1 MGEVVPWGSAPRR
14 TLGEVVGEAA
24 RAFPDK
30 PAMLFGDE
38 RVTYRGLEER
48 SNAYGN
54 ALLNLGIAKGNCVA
68 VLMENCLEM
77 VYAWLGLGKIGALEV
92 GVNTAYRA
100 EYLRHPL
107 ALTKSSVIIA
117 DAGLAPRV
125 LELVSELPHLKH
137 LVVRGKLDLELVP
150 EQASRVI
157 ITDLRDFLDAD
168 PGPVQI
174 AETPTYADPCAV
186 QFTGGTTG
194 RSKGA
199 VMSHN
204 MQVTVAQGFVDAA
217 KMTSED
223 VVYSPL
229 PMFHF
234 SIKTAALLSS
244 FLVGGTAVIDTRF
257 SVSRTWDQV
266 RRYGATGIN
275 ILGSMMLM
283 LWNLPPEPRD
293 KTLPV
298 RFIIGVP
305 IPKHLHHKMEE
316 RYGCRFV
323 SVYGMSETGPQTLSG
338 VDRPGVPGASGKPV
352 AHYQIKLF
360 DRDEREVPVGQVG
373 EIVCRQLQPH
383 VMFEGYFADPEA
395 TAAAQKNL
403 WMHTGDL
410 GRFDEDG
417 NLYFVDRLKDSIRR
431 RGENISSIEVE
442 LTVLKHPAVA
452 EAVVHAVP
460 SEFTEDE
467 VKLCVIL
474 RSEQHLTAEQLMDY
488 CVKNLPFFAVPRYL
502 EFLDDLPRTPV
513 GRPQKN
519 VLRERGVTPQTWD
532 REAAG
537 YKVPR

>member
-1 MGEVVPWGSAPRR
+1 V
-14 TLGEVVGEAA
+14 
-24 RAFPDK
+24 FPDK
-30 PAMLFGDE
+30 AALLFGDDS
-38 RVTYRGLEER
+38 VTYRELHAR

-54 ALLNLGIAKGNCVA
+54 ALLELGVAKGDCVS
-68 VLMENCLEM
+68 VFMENCLEM
-77 VYAWLGLGKIGALEV
+77 TYAWLGIGKIGALEV
-92 GVNTAYRA
+92 GVNTAYRG
-100 EYLRHPL
+100 EYLRHPI
-107 ALTKSSVIIA
+107 ALTRSSVIIA

-125 LELVSELPHLKH
+125 LELISELPDLRH
-137 LVVRGKLDLELVP
+137 LVVRGELDPGLITQ
-150 EQASRVI
+150 QASRVMV
-157 ITDLRDFLDAD
+157 TDLREFLDAD
-168 PGPVQI
+168 SGSVQI
-174 AETPTYADPCAV
+174 AEPPTYADPCAV

-204 MQVTVAQGFVDAA
+204 MQVIVAQGFADAA
-217 KMTSED
+217 KMTSVD

-234 SIKTAALLSS
+234 SIKTATLLSS

-266 RRYGATGIN
+266 RRYNATGVN

-293 KTLPV
+293 KALPV

-323 SVYGMSETGPQTLSG
+323 SVYGMSETGSQTLSG
-338 VDRPGVPGASGKPV
+338 IDQPGVPGASGKPV

-360 DRDEREVPVGQVG
+360 DQEEREVPVGKVG
-373 EIVCRQLQPH
+373 EVVCRPLQPH

-395 TAAAQKNL
+395 SAVAQKNL

-410 GRFDEDG
+410 GRFDENG

-431 RGENISSIEVE
+431 RGENISSVEVE
-442 LTVLKHPAVA
+442 LTVLKHPAVV
-452 EAVVHAVP
+452 EVVAHAVP

-474 RSEQHLTAEQLMDY
+474 DRDKKLSVEELMDY
-488 CVKNLPFFAVPRYL
+488 CVKNLPFFAVPRYI

-519 VLRERGVTPQTWD
+519 VLRERGVTSQTWD
-532 REAAG
+532 REAVG
-537 YKVPR
+537 YKVPK

>member
-1 MGEVVPWGSAPRR
+1 MSDVVPWGSAPRR
-14 TLGEVVGEAA
+14 TLGAVVGEAA
-24 RAFPDK
+24 RLVPDR

-38 RVTYRGLEER
+38 CVTYRELEQR

-54 ALLNLGIAKGNCVA
+54 ALLKLGITKGDCVS

-77 VYAWLGLGKIGALEV
+77 AYAWIGLGKIGALEV
-92 GVNTAYRA
+92 GINTAYRG
-100 EYLRHPL
+100 EYLRHPI
-107 ALTKSSVIIA
+107 ALTRSLVVIV
-117 DAGLAPRV
+117 DAALAPRV
-125 LELVSELPHLKH
+125 LELVPELPDLRH
-137 LVVRGKLDLELVP
+137 LVVRGELDLGLVP
-150 EQASRVI
+150 GQASHVI
-157 ITDLRDFLDAD
+157 ITDLRDFLHAD

-174 AETPTYADPCAV
+174 AESPTYADPCAV

-204 MQVTVAQGFVDAA
+204 MQITVARGFVDAA
-217 KMTSED
+217 KMTSDD

-234 SIKTAALLSS
+234 SIKTTALLSS

-266 RRYGATGIN
+266 RRYGATGVN

-283 LWNLPPEPRD
+283 LWNLPPDPRD
-293 KTLPV
+293 KMLPV

-305 IPKHLHHKMEE
+305 IPAHLHHKMEE

-323 SVYGMSETGPQTLSG
+323 SVYGMSETGAQTLSG

-352 AHYQIKLF
+352 AHYQIKIL

-373 EIVCRQLQPH
+373 EIVCRPLQPH
-383 VMFEGYFADPEA
+383 VMFEGYFGDPEA

-431 RGENISSIEVE
+431 RGENISSVEVE
-442 LTVLKHPAVA
+442 LTVLKHPAVV
-452 EAVVHAVP
+452 EVVAHAVP

-474 RSEQHLTAEQLMDY
+474 RPDQKLIPEELMDY
-488 CVKNLPFFAVPRYL
+488 CVKNLPFFAVPRYI

-532 REAAG
+532 REAVG

>member
-1 MGEVVPWGSAPRR
+1 MQAEVLWGSAPRR
-14 TLGEVVGEAA
+14 TVSEVVAEAA
-24 RAFPDK
+24 RVFPDK
-30 PAMLFGDE
+30 AALLFGDDS
-38 RVTYRGLEER
+38 VTYRELHAR

-54 ALLNLGIAKGNCVA
+54 ALLELGVAKGDCVS
-68 VLMENCLEM
+68 VFMENCLEM
-77 VYAWLGLGKIGALEV
+77 TYAWLGIGKIGALEV
-92 GVNTAYRA
+92 GVNTAYRG
-100 EYLRHPL
+100 EYLRHPI
-107 ALTKSSVIIA
+107 ALTRSSVIIA

-125 LELVSELPHLKH
+125 LELISELPDLRH
-137 LVVRGKLDLELVP
+137 LVVRGELDPGLITQ
-150 EQASRVI
+150 QASRVMV
-157 ITDLRDFLDAD
+157 TDLREFLDAD
-168 PGPVQI
+168 SGSVQI
-174 AETPTYADPCAV
+174 AEPPTYADPCAV

-204 MQVTVAQGFVDAA
+204 MQVIVAQGFADAA
-217 KMTSED
+217 KMTSVD

-234 SIKTAALLSS
+234 SIKTATLLSS

-266 RRYGATGIN
+266 RRYNATGVN

-293 KTLPV
+293 KALPV
-298 RFIIGVP
+298 RFIVGVP

-323 SVYGMSETGPQTLSG
+323 SVYGMSETGSQTLSG
-338 VDRPGVPGASGKPV
+338 IDQPGVPGASGKPV

-360 DRDEREVPVGQVG
+360 DQEEREVPVGKVG
-373 EIVCRQLQPH
+373 EVVCRPLQPH

-395 TAAAQKNL
+395 SAVAQKNL

-410 GRFDEDG
+410 GRFDENG

-431 RGENISSIEVE
+431 RGENISSVEVE
-442 LTVLKHPAVA
+442 LTVLKHPAVV
-452 EAVVHAVP
+452 EVVAHAVP

-474 RSEQHLTAEQLMDY
+474 DRDKKLSVEELMDY
-488 CVKNLPFFAVPRYL
+488 CVKNLPFFAVPRYI

-519 VLRERGVTPQTWD
+519 VLRERGVTSQTWD
-532 REAAG
+532 REAVG
-537 YKVPR
+537 YKVPK

>member
-1 MGEVVPWGSAPRR
+1 MGEGVPWGSAPCR
-14 TLGEVVGEAA
+14 TLNGVIEQTV

-30 PAMLFGDE
+30 PAVLFGDE
-38 RVTYRGLEER
+38 GVTYRELDER

-54 ALLNLGIAKGNCVA
+54 ALLKLGIAKGDCVS

-77 VYAWLGLGKIGALEV
+77 AYAWLGLGKIAALEV
-92 GVNTAYRA
+92 GVNTAYRG

-107 ALTKSSVIIA
+107 ASTRSSVVIA
-117 DAGLAPRV
+117 DAVLAPRV
-125 LELVSELPHLKH
+125 LELVSELPDLRH
-137 LVVRGKLDLELVP
+137 LVVRGELDPRLVP
-150 EQASRVI
+150 EHASRVV
-157 ITDLRDFLDAD
+157 ITDLRDFLKAD
-168 PGPVQI
+168 SGPVQI
-174 AETPTYADPCAV
+174 AESPSHADPCAV

-217 KMTSED
+217 KMTADD

-234 SIKTAALLSS
+234 AIKTATLLSS

-266 RRYGATGIN
+266 RRYSATGVN

-283 LWNLPPEPRD
+283 LWNLPRDPRD
-293 KTLPV
+293 KALPV
-298 RFIIGVP
+298 RFVIGVP

-323 SVYGMSETGPQTLSG
+323 SVYGMSETGSQTLSG
-338 VDRPGVPGASGKPV
+338 IDRPGIPGASGKPV
-352 AHYQIKLF
+352 AHYQVKLF
-360 DRDEREVPVGQVG
+360 DRDEREVPVGQIG
-373 EIVCRQLQPH
+373 EIVCRPLQPH
-383 VMFEGYFADPEA
+383 VMFQGYFADPEA

-431 RGENISSIEVE
+431 RGENISSVEVE
-442 LTVLKHPAVA
+442 LTVLKHPAVV
-452 EAVVHAVP
+452 EVVAHAVP

-467 VKLCVIL
+467 VKICVIL
-474 RSEQHLTAEQLMDY
+474 DRDKKVTVEELMDY
-488 CVKNLPFFAVPRYL
+488 CVKNLPFFAVPRYI
-502 EFLDDLPRTPV
+502 EFFDDLPRTPV

-519 VLRERGVTPQTWD
+519 LLRERGVTPQTWD
-532 REAAG
+532 RDAVG